1 MGFEKEVGWSPLCA
15 RETAGEWWKGSG
27 TRGRAS
33 GRPRG
38 CFHGSQVEGGN
49 RAGRVGE
56 RREEVRMP
64 EIVLGAHVMAHL
76 LK

>member
-1 MGFEKEVGWSPLCA
+1 MESSVC
-15 RETAGEWWKGSG
+15 KGDSWGVAERSG

-33 GRPRG
+33 GWPRG

-56 RREEVRMP
+56 KREEVRMP
-64 EIVLGAHVMAHL
+64 EIVLGAHVPAHL
-76 LK
+76 LSSI